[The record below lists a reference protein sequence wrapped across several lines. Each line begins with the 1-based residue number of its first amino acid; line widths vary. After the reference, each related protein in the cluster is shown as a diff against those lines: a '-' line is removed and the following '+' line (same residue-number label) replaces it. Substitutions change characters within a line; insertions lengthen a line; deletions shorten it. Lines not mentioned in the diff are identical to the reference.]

1 MLKVRL
7 LGDRKSRDNI
17 LNISSA
23 ASLEKAMSSTYPL
36 PPWRRQCPQHIL
48 CHLLGEGNVLNIPS
62 ASLEKA
68 LSSLHILTTLMT
80 QGIMP
85 SSCPLPPQENSRT
98 KLWMD
103 EGQISIQGNCSVNLK
118 ERTFTHVCRNT

>member
-68 LSSLHILTTLMT
+68 ISSTY
-80 QGIMP
+80 
-85 SSCPLPPQENSRT
+85 PLPPPWRRQCPQHTLCLLGEGIVLSAHLDDFDDSRDNAI
-98 KLWMD
+98 KLSSASSG
-103 EGQISIQGNCSVNLK
+103 E
-118 ERTFTHVCRNT
+118 